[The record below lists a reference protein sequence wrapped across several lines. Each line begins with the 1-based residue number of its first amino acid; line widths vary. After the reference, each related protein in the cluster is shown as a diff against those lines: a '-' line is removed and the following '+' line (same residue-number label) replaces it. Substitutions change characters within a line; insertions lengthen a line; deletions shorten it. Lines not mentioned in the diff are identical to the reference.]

1 MNNDWTLKKWEAPVA
16 PDQRTEKE
24 KEWQVLP
31 LANQQDFECVLLG
44 RFGMTMATI
53 AQFTGL
59 SKGQVSYR
67 LKKAGI
73 RTTDFRYGKG
83 EFASM
88 VFGVATKPGARL
100 VISELRTKELQNEQ
114 G

>member
-1 MNNDWTLKKWEAPVA
+1 MSEWELKQWEAPTA

-44 RFGMTMATI
+44 RFGMTMNTI

-59 SKGQVSYR
+59 TKGQVGYR

-73 RTTDFRYGKG
+73 RTTDFRNGKG
-83 EFASM
+83 DFASM
-88 VFGVATKPGARL
+88 VFGVATKPGAKL
-100 VISELRTKELQNEQ
+100 VINEIRTKELQNEQ